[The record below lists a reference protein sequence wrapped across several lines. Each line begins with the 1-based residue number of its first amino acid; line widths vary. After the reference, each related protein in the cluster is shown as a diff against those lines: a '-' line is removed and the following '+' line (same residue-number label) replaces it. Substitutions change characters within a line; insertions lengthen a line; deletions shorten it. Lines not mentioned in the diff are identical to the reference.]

1 MFSYFKADCLRISKE
16 KTGWVSIAILTLV
29 IGVLSYF
36 IKDIQ
41 AERQGVLLEIL
52 KILTMFMALSFLSPL
67 SYFFGQDFDMR
78 TINHLL
84 SKGRSRTSI
93 LLYKITASS
102 LMASLFLVYFFGI
115 FGLFNLLFAGNQ
127 EFGILYP
134 ILLRQLPFF
143 LAFHLFGILAF
154 VTFKNTNIS
163 LVSFIIYL
171 FAGENMLFSILSN
184 ILKNS
189 ELTKY
194 SLGTGLVNSMVET
207 NTSILLVA
215 GIYILL
221 FILLSTLIFSRKEMK

>member
-1 MFSYFKADCLRISKE
+1 
-16 KTGWVSIAILTLV
+16 
-29 IGVLSYF
+29 
-36 IKDIQ
+36 
-41 AERQGVLLEIL
+41 
-52 KILTMFMALSFLSPL
+52 
-67 SYFFGQDFDMR
+67 MR

-102 LMASLFLVYFFGI
+102 LMASLFLVYFFSI

-134 ILLRQLPFF
+134 ILLRQLPFYLGF
-143 LAFHLFGILAF
+143 LMFGILAF
-154 VTFKNTNIS
+154 VSFKNTNIS

-171 FAGENMLFSILSN
+171 FAGENMLFSILGN
-184 ILKNS
+184 ILKNP

-194 SLGTGLVNSMVET
+194 SLGTGLVNSMAET
-207 NTSILLVA
+207 NTSILLTA

-221 FILLSTLIFSRKEMK
+221 FILLSTLIFRRKELK